1 MRHTIKQKEGEIMEL
16 RVLRYFL
23 AVAREENI
31 TAAAES
37 LHVTQPTLSKQ
48 LMDLEAQLGKTLFLR
63 GKRKITLTEE
73 GMFLRKRAQE
83 IVDLAD
89 KTEAELNKAGVT
101 SVLFN
106 EVQANPLKST
116 VMNGAAFAKEN
127 NCDFI
132 VALGGG
138 SVMDAAKAMAF
149 MATNPGDLWDY
160 IVGGSGKGQP
170 MQEKPLPIVCITT
183 TAGTGSEADQWGVIS
198 HDEQNEKIGFGGW
211 DELFPVLSIID
222 PELMRTVPPKFT
234 AYQGFDALFHSTECY
249 ISKGANMMSD
259 MYALT
264 AIENIATYL
273 ARAVKDGND
282 MEAREHVAFA
292 NTLSG
297 IVMTICSTT
306 AEHSIE
312 HAMSAFHHELP
323 HGAGLIMISK
333 AFYEFFIEHH
343 ACDERFIRMAQV
355 MGIPNANKP
364 EDFITALVNLQ
375 KACGVDQLKMSEY
388 GFTPDE
394 FEAIAANAKE
404 TMGGLFLANP
414 CELPHEGCVE
424 ILRKSYR

>member
-1 MRHTIKQKEGEIMEL
+1 ML
-16 RVLRYFL
+16 
-23 AVAREENI
+23 
-31 TAAAES
+31 
-37 LHVTQPTLSKQ
+37 P
-48 LMDLEAQLGKTLFLR
+48 
-63 GKRKITLTEE
+63 KR
-73 GMFLRKRAQE
+73 
-83 IVDLAD
+83 
-89 KTEAELNKAGVT
+89 
-101 SVLFN
+101 
-106 EVQANPLKST
+106 
-116 VMNGAAFAKEN
+116 
-127 NCDFI
+127 
-132 VALGGG
+132 
-138 SVMDAAKAMAF
+138 
-149 MATNPGDLWDY
+149 
-160 IVGGSGKGQP
+160 
-170 MQEKPLPIVCITT
+170 
-183 TAGTGSEADQWGVIS
+183 WGVIS
-198 HDEQNEKIGFGGW
+198 HDERNEKIGFGGW

-222 PELMRTVPPKFT
+222 PELMKTVPPKFT
-234 AYQGFDALFHSTECY
+234 AYQGFDALFHATECY

-264 AIENIATYL
+264 AIENIASYL

-282 MEAREHVAFA
+282 IEAREHVAFA

-343 ACDERFIRMAQV
+343 ACDERFIKMAQV

-364 EDFITALVNLQ
+364 EDFIIALVNLQ
-375 KACGVDQLKMSEY
+375 KACGVEQLKMSEY

-424 ILRKSYR
+424 ILRKSYQ

>member
-1 MRHTIKQKEGEIMEL
+1 MSFNMYVPTRFVFGNGRLSEL
-16 RVLRYFL
+16 SQYKMPGKK
-23 AVAREENI
+23 AMI
-31 TAAAES
+31 
-37 LHVTQPTLSKQ
+37 VTTNGTSVFKNGAYDNTVEQ
-48 LMDLEAQLGKTLFLR
+48 
-63 GKRKITLTEE
+63 
-73 GMFLRKRAQE
+73 
-83 IVDLAD
+83 
-89 KTEAELNKAGVT
+89 LNKAGVA

-127 NCDFI
+127 QCDFI

-198 HDEQNEKIGFGGW
+198 HDERNEKIGFGGW

-222 PELMRTVPPKFT
+222 PELMKTVPPKFT
-234 AYQGFDALFHSTECY
+234 AYQGFDALFHATECY

-264 AIENIATYL
+264 AIE
-273 ARAVKDGND
+273 
-282 MEAREHVAFA
+282 

-333 AFYEFFIEHH
+333 AFYEFFIEQH
-343 ACDERFIRMAQV
+343 ACDERFIKMAQV

-375 KACGVDQLKMSEY
+375 KACGVEQLKMSEY

-424 ILRKSYR
+424 ILRKSYQ